1 MIIDIDYGDQ
11 HHYLEYAQ
19 WSMVDGYFMV
29 KLDGYVKGLPFY
41 ISAMVKVKIGIAVVK
56 CCGKILRF
64 NHFYHEKF
72 GFWLWMFETMGFF
85 LILTMVVWSF
95 LTT

>member
-1 MIIDIDYGDQ
+1 MIKDIDHGHR
-11 HHYLEYAQ
+11 HHNLEYAPWP

-64 NHFYHEKF
+64 NHF
-72 GFWLWMFETMGFF
+72 
-85 LILTMVVWSF
+85 
-95 LTT
+95 